1 MEDTAFNHV
10 WQLVGGAIAL
20 NPDTFRLFQTLPQQE
35 WVALLITLAAGFS
48 NAVGQGIIL
57 FVNRVRPFR
66 FILSLFL
73 SAVLFVV
80 GWVFWAISTRLA
92 YDIAFEPNS
101 NWGQIGSI
109 LGLAYAPQLLSFLIA
124 APYLGVPISILL
136 SIWSFLSFL
145 TGMEAVLSLSAWQA
159 FLCSGLGWAMLQVL
173 QRTIGRP
180 LKKAGQ
186 WLQNTAAGTQLVT
199 DLRGVERIIQTGI
212 LPRRGDRQD

>member
-1 MEDTAFNHV
+1 MEDSAFNHI

-20 NPDTFRLFQTLPQQE
+20 NPDTFRLLQTLPQQE
-35 WVALLITLAAGFS
+35 WVALLIALAAGFS

-73 SAVLFVV
+73 SAILFVV

-92 YDIAFEPNS
+92 YDIVFEPNS
-101 NWGQIGSI
+101 NWRQIGSI

-145 TGMEAVLSLSAWQA
+145 TGMAAVLSLSAWQA
-159 FLCSGLGWAMLQVL
+159 FLCSGLGWAVLQVL

-186 WLQNTAAGTQLVT
+186 WLQNTTAGTQLVT
-199 DLRGVERIIQTGI
+199 DLKGVERIIRTGI

>member
-1 MEDTAFNHV
+1 MEDSAFNHF
-10 WQLVGGAIAL
+10 WQLLGGAIAL
-20 NPDTFRLFQTLPQQE
+20 NPDAFRLSQTLRHQE
-35 WVALLITLAAGFS
+35 WVAVLVTLAAGFS

-73 SAVLFVV
+73 SAILFVV
-80 GWVFWAISTRLA
+80 GWIFWAISTRIA
-92 YDIAFEPNS
+92 YDIAFEPNAT
-101 NWGQIGSI
+101 WMQIGSI

-145 TGMEAVLSLSAWQA
+145 TGMEAVLGLGAWQA
-159 FLCSGLGWAMLQVL
+159 FLCSVLGWSVLQVL

-186 WLQNTAAGTQLVT
+186 WLKNTAAGTPLVT
-199 DLRGVERIIQTGI
+199 DLRGVEQIIQGGV
-212 LPRRGDRQD
+212 LPRRSDRQD